1 MIDINN
7 IKHKRI
13 FCFGCSFTH
22 GYGTWADILKRHF
35 GDYPKEDFY
44 IPKDQPQMVYN
55 FGKPGAGNYYIFNK
69 IVETSLEYNFNKDDL
84 ILIEWSGVLREDR
97 YKDGEWHTPGNVTNN
112 SQYSKAVIRDWFL
125 DIEGMI
131 KRDYSYIHAIQ
142 KMLKAD
148 NLDYEMFSMNGV
160 SRYDPAHQMMYVEG
174 RESEAIDSLIE
185 LYKDTLDELHP
196 SMFKI
201 IWGDETGYPNHRLVR
216 GQKRRNPHPTPVE
229 HLDYLEKVFN
239 FKPSDELRT
248 HTEIVTKDL
257 DYSYLNSLYL
267 ELDHKEFFMKLK
279 SKYYD
284 NT

>member
-13 FCFGCSFTH
+13 FCFGCSFTA
-22 GYGTWADILKRHF
+22 GCGTWADILKRHF

-55 FGKPGAGNYYIFNK
+55 FGMPGMGNFYIFNTIIEK
-69 IVETSLEYNFNKDDL
+69 SLHYEFTKDDL
-84 ILIEWSGVLREDR
+84 ILIEWSGTDREDR
-97 YKDGEWHTPGNVTNN
+97 YKDGKWHMGMQGDG
-112 SQYSKAVIRDWFL
+112 SRRSKAVIRDWFL

-131 KRDYSYIHAIQ
+131 KRDYSYIRSTQ

-148 NLDYEMFSMNGV
+148 NIDYEMFSMNGV
-160 SRYDPAHQMMYVEG
+160 SRHNPIIVDKEMKNKKDKE
-174 RESEAIDSLIE
+174 EIDFLIE
-185 LYKDTLDELHP
+185 LYKGTLDELHP

-201 IWGDETGYPNHRLVR
+201 IFGDETVFPPNRED
-216 GQKRRNPHPTPVE
+216 PHPTPVE
-229 HLDYLEKVFN
+229 HLYYLEKVFN

-248 HTEIVTKDL
+248 HTEMVTTDL

-267 ELDHKEFFMKLK
+267 ELDHQEFFMKLK

-284 NT
+284 RH

>member
-13 FCFGCSFTH
+13 FCFGCSFTY

-69 IVETSLEYNFNKDDL
+69 IVETSLEYNFTKDDL

-97 YKDGEWHTPGNVTNN
+97 FKDGKWYCKGNVTNN
-112 SQYSKAVIRDWFL
+112 PQYSKAVIRDWFL

-148 NLDYEMFSMNGV
+148 NIDYEMFSMNGV
-160 SRYDPAHQMMYVEG
+160 SRYDPAHKMMYVDG

-201 IWGDETGYPNHRLVR
+201 IWGDETAYPHHRLVL
-216 GQKRRNPHPTPVE
+216 GQKHTNPHPVSIE
-229 HLDYLEKVFN
+229 HLDYLKKVFQ

-248 HTEIVTKDL
+248 YVDNITKEL
-257 DYSYLNSLYL
+257 LN
-267 ELDHKEFFMKLK
+267 
-279 SKYYD
+279 D

>member
-1 MIDINN
+1 MIDIINN

-13 FCFGCSFTH
+13 FCFGCSFTG

-55 FGKPGAGNYYIFNK
+55 FGRPGMGNFYIFNTIIEK
-69 IVETSLEYNFNKDDL
+69 SLHYEFTKDDL
-84 ILIEWSGVLREDR
+84 ILIEWSSTDREDR
-97 YKDGEWHTPGNVTNN
+97 YKDGKWHMGMIDDG
-112 SQYSKAVIRDWFL
+112 SRRSKAGIRDWFL

-131 KRDYSYIHAIQ
+131 KRDYSYIHAMQ
-142 KMLKAD
+142 KILKVD
-148 NLDYEMFSMNGV
+148 NIDYEMFSMNGV
-160 SRYDPAHQMMYVEG
+160 SRYNPIRAKKEEKN
-174 RESEAIDSLIE
+174 RESEEIDFLIE

-196 SMFKI
+196 SMYKI
-201 IWGDETGYPNHRLVR
+201 IFGDETIYPPNRED
-216 GQKRRNPHPTPVE
+216 PHPTPVE
-229 HLDYLEKVFN
+229 HLYYLEKVFN

-248 HTEIVTKDL
+248 HTEIISKDI
-257 DYSYLNSLYL
+257 DYPYLNSLYL
-267 ELDHKEFFMKLK
+267 KQDLQEFFMKLK

>member
-13 FCFGCSFTH
+13 FCFGCSFT
-22 GYGTWADILKRHF
+22 GGNGTWADILKRYY
-35 GDYPKEDFY
+35 GDYPREDFH
-44 IPKDQPQMVYN
+44 IPKDQPQRVYN
-55 FGKPGAGNYYIFNK
+55 FGRAGAGNYYIFNK
-69 IVETSLEYNFNKDDL
+69 IVESSLEYNFNKDDL

-97 YKDGEWHTPGNVTNN
+97 FKDGEWHLKGNVTNN
-112 SQYSKAVIRDWFL
+112 PQYSKALLRDWFL

-131 KRDYSYIHAIQ
+131 KRDYSYIRAMQ

-148 NLDYEMFSMNGV
+148 NIDYEMFSMNGV
-160 SRYDPAHQMMYVEG
+160 SRYDPANMEVKN
-174 RESEAIDSLIE
+174 RESEAINSLIE

-201 IWGDETGYPNHRLVR
+201 VFGDETIWPEERLIFGLRYRDV
-216 GQKRRNPHPTPVE
+216 HPSPIE

-248 HTEIVTKDL
+248 LIE
-257 DYSYLNSLYL
+257 DYTRGFIK
-267 ELDHKEFFMKLK
+267 EHHKN
-279 SKYYD
+279 YD
-284 NT
+284 YP